1 MPMNSLRDIQPDGQL
16 WAPVLRRCTTFTL
29 APRLLTAVL
38 LGCCLGGATAFA
50 AEPATATPA
59 KTAATE
65 AAESTDPVYH
75 NAVVAAD
82 HPAASEAG
90 LAMLRQGGNVV
101 DAAAAT
107 SFALAVVR
115 PASCGLGGGGFM
127 VLWNA
132 EKQQAVALDYRERA
146 PGRATRNMFTRA
158 AEASPDAPEALL
170 SRRGGLAVA
179 VPGTVAGLCHA
190 VEHYGQLDLAT
201 VLAPAIRLCEE
212 GVPVDPHMRGV
223 QQGMLRGM
231 TDAEKSTFAPLVR
244 LYLNGGKPW
253 QPGDRF
259 HSPLGPVLKKIAA
272 SGAAGFYSGE
282 VGRALVQAVQQQGGL
297 LEADDLENVHP
308 VVRKPVSGEYRGSRI
323 FSMPPPSS
331 GGIALLETLNILEAR
346 EQAHAGENLGKLGHN
361 SPEYIHLVTEA
372 MKHAFADRAEFLG
385 DADMVEVPVDR
396 LTSPAYAAQLAGRID
411 PDHTRPLKEYGR
423 YLPTTDSGTS
433 HFSVMDARGNAVA
446 CTETI
451 NTGFGSWVVEP
462 EFGIVLNNEM
472 DDFAAIPGRPNA
484 FGLIQSEAN
493 AVAPGKKPLSSMSP
507 TIVVRD
513 GQAIFAAGGS
523 GGPRIISAT
532 LQMMLNVLRFGM
544 TPAEAVNQP
553 RFHHQWLPET
563 LYLEPGLMKTAAD
576 TLRKKGHQL
585 QQAGSLAATQAAA
598 RNGKELRAASDPRK
612 HGRPAGY

>member
-1 MPMNSLRDIQPDGQL
+1 MNSPQDHQPVALFFPGMRQPCPTATWWRYPVIAAL
-16 WAPVLRRCTTFTL
+16 VGVCLSGASTFAAGPATKAPAAEAPVKQ
-29 APRLLTAVL
+29 P
-38 LGCCLGGATAFA
+38 
-50 AEPATATPA
+50 
-59 KTAATE
+59 ATE
-65 AAESTDPVYH
+65 AADSADPVYH
-75 NAVVAAD
+75 QAVVAAD

-127 VLWNA
+127 VIWNA
-132 EKQQAVALDYRERA
+132 EKQQAIALDYRERA
-146 PGRATRNMFTRA
+146 PHRATRNMFTRA

-190 VEHYGQLDLAT
+190 VEHYGKLDLST

-212 GVPVDPHMRGV
+212 GVPVDPHMREV

-231 TDAEKSTFAPLVR
+231 SDSEKATYAPLVR
-244 LYLNGGKPW
+244 LYLNEGKPW
-253 QPGDRF
+253 QAGDRF
-259 HSPLGPVLKKIAA
+259 HSPLGPVLQKIAA
-272 SGAAGFYSGE
+272 TGSAGFYSEE

-297 LEADDLENVHP
+297 LEPEDLQNVKP

-346 EQAHAGENLGKLGHN
+346 EQSNAGEDLEKLGHN
-361 SPEYIHLVTEA
+361 SPEYIHLVAEA

-385 DADMVEVPVDR
+385 DADVVEVPVAR
-396 LTSPAYAAQLAGRID
+396 LTSPAYAAQLARRIN

-484 FGLIQSEAN
+484 FGLLQSEAN

-513 GQAIFAAGGS
+513 GQAIFAA
-523 GGPRIISAT
+523 
-532 LQMMLNVLRFGM
+532 
-544 TPAEAVNQP
+544 
-553 RFHHQWLPET
+553 
-563 LYLEPGLMKTAAD
+563 
-576 TLRKKGHQL
+576 
-585 QQAGSLAATQAAA
+585 
-598 RNGKELRAASDPRK
+598 
-612 HGRPAGY
+612 